1 MNPMVTTNQKHKT
14 GAEGDK
20 KKKNKN
26 KNIKQTGYLNC
37 PFYLT
42 SY

>member
-20 KKKNKN
+20 KKKK
-26 KNIKQTGYLNC
+26 KQEQKHKTDRL
-37 PFYLT
+37 
-42 SY
+42 S